1 MSENKRHDL
10 TILYVEDDAATRLEM
25 EQLLNRRAETVLT
38 AENGAIG
45 LELFHRFNPDL
56 VITDIRMPVMD
67 GLQMADMIRKINP
80 DIRIIATTAHSDT
93 AFLLEAIEIGI
104 DHYVLKPIDLGKF
117 ITAIEKCSRDIDAH
131 KGLKQYHQE
140 REHLIAELRTALGEI
155 KTLQGILPI
164 CSFCKCIRCD
174 EGYWEQV
181 ESYISRHSSV
191 DFSHS
196 ICPTCLKE
204 HYPEHYESVMDALK
218 KDKKGDLP
226 S

>member
-1 MSENKRHDL
+1 MLENNRHNL
-10 TILYVEDDAATRLEM
+10 TILYVEDDATTRTEM
-25 EQLLNRRAETVLT
+25 EQLLKRRAEKVLI
-38 AENGAIG
+38 AENGVIG
-45 LELFHRFNPDL
+45 LELFNRFNPDI

-67 GLQMADMIRKINP
+67 GLQMAHAIRKINP
-80 DIRIIATTAHSDT
+80 DTRIIATTAYSDT

-117 ITAIEKCSRDIDAH
+117 FAAIEKCSRDGDAH
-131 KGLKQYHQE
+131 KALKEYHQE
-140 REHLIAELRTALGEI
+140 RDHMIVELRTALDEI

-164 CSFCKCIRCD
+164 CSFCKSIRTD

-196 ICPTCLKE
+196 ICPACLKV
-204 HYPEHYESVMDALK
+204 HYPEHYESVMEEMKNNK
-218 KDKKGDLP
+218 K
-226 S
+226 

>member
-1 MSENKRHDL
+1 MPENKRHDL
-10 TILYVEDDAATRLEM
+10 TILYVEDETATRTEM
-25 EQLLNRRAETVLT
+25 EQLLKRRAETVLT

-45 LELFHRFNPDL
+45 PELFHRFNPDL

-67 GLQMADMIRKINP
+67 GLQMALTIRKTNP

-131 KGLKQYHQE
+131 KALKQYHQE
-140 REHLIAELRTALGEI
+140 REHLITELRSALDEV

-164 CSFCKCIRCD
+164 CSFCKCIRTD

-181 ESYISRHSSV
+181 ESYISRHSSI

-196 ICPTCLKE
+196 ICPSCLKM
-204 HYPEHYESVMDALK
+204 HYPEHYESIMEEMMQNK
-218 KDKKGDLP
+218 KVD
-226 S
+226 